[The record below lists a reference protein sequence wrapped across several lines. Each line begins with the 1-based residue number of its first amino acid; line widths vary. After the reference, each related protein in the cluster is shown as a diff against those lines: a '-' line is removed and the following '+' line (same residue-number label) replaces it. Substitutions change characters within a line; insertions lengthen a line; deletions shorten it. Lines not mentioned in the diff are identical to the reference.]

1 MPNSGQ
7 GWASYIDVINVV
19 LVVVREPELKF
30 LDFDFDFLNVYVKV
44 VRLEVEETNQLFLTR
59 IFDWSNYIS

>member
-1 MPNSGQ
+1 LKLH
-7 GWASYIDVINVV
+7 YIGDVINVV

-44 VRLEVEETNQLFLTR
+44 VGLEVEETNQLFLIR